1 MRVKFV
7 CACMCVRV
15 LSCESASVTV
25 RAWAYVCYL
34 RYLFYFVTK
43 NQTIKPTVN
52 ERLKTELHF
61 DMNPFKGF
69 HTYTIQNLS
78 VAI

>member
-1 MRVKFV
+1 M
-7 CACMCVRV
+7 
-15 LSCESASVTV
+15 

-34 RYLFYFVTK
+34 GYPFYFVTK
-43 NQTIKPTVN
+43 NQTIKPPVN

-78 VAI
+78 VAIYYDYSMMIAV